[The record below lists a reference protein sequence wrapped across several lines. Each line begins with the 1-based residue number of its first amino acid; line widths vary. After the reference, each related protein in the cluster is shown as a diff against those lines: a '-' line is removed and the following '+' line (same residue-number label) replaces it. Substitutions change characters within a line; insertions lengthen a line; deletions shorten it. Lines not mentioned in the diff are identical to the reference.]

1 LLIFLFSIFA
11 GAMPATFGQLPR
23 ARTEISFFEQK
34 NRLLAVSIQ

>member
-1 LLIFLFSIFA
+1 LLIFLFFDFCRRDA
-11 GAMPATFGQLPR
+11 GDVGQLPR